1 MTAIKKAAVFLT
13 LIGPEKGRSVIDL
26 MDTGEIK
33 TVVAAF
39 QALTEIS
46 PNEQKSVQDEFAVL
60 GYKKNMNPDEVLSVI
75 RCLFHSSRIGAA
87 RVFGGHHGR

>member
-1 MTAIKKAAVFLT
+1 MTAIKKVAVFLT

-60 GYKKNMNPDEVLSVI
+60 GYKKNMNSDETLSVI
-75 RCLFHSSRIGAA
+75 RGLFHGSRIGGSTGFW
-87 RVFGGHHGR
+87 RH